1 MQCPHCQAANADAAD
16 LCFGCGAP
24 LGPAGLR
31 QGAVLAGRYELLQPL
46 GSGGMGMVFKAH
58 DRKLDETLALKVLR
72 PEVASREDMA
82 RRFHSEI
89 KLARKV
95 RHPHVCAI
103 HEYGEDGALRY
114 ITMEF
119 IEGVDLRQ
127 VLARD
132 GPFPPA
138 RAYELALQ
146 IAGGLKAIHDAGV
159 IHRDLKSPN
168 IMLDPAGQ
176 SHLMDF
182 GIAKRADHQG
192 PSTSTGIVAGNPE
205 YMSPEQARGESVDA
219 RSDIYALG
227 VVIFELFAG
236 RVPFRGE
243 TPVATI
249 FKHIQEAPPLT
260 GPGAPAL
267 PPALVPVLARC
278 LAKEPGQRFAS
289 ATDLMATLEKAR
301 AAGTDL
307 ATAPAVAGAGA
318 AAASWTCP
326 RCRRHVPARVLLCR
340 CGTSRAESAPT
351 ELGPAPVA
359 APRAPAQPR
368 SSRLPWLLAGGSL
381 VVALLAVGL
390 LASRHGA
397 PPLPSPAA
405 RRAPPA
411 PAAPVDGGPDDPAG
425 ISPTPPAPEPA
436 GDEPGLEPVPVAGEP
451 PVAAA
456 AVPAPAQELA
466 APGPAPDEPSEVE
479 RLRGLGAQAFDATL
493 TDLARRAAEWH
504 RVAESCFGRT
514 GLQAESPQVTLP
526 SMSLGGCSLT
536 REEAASTGRE
546 IVADLARAEDKA
558 RRSWVTPG
566 TQRELREKH
575 GLDPAAVQ
583 RLEAEVRA
591 VER

>member
-1 MQCPHCQAANADAAD
+1 MNADAAD

-46 GSGGMGMVFKAH
+46 GSGGMGIVFKAH

-72 PEVASREDMA
+72 PEAAGREDMA

-103 HEYGEDGALRY
+103 HEYGEDGPLRY
-114 ITMEF
+114 ITMEY

-132 GPFPPA
+132 GAFAPA
-138 RAYELALQ
+138 RAWELSLQ
-146 IAGGLKAIHDAGV
+146 VAGGLKAIHDAGV

-176 SHLMDF
+176 AHLMDF

-192 PSTSTGIVAGNPE
+192 PSTSTGVVAGTPE

-219 RSDIYALG
+219 RSDVYALG
-227 VVIFELFAG
+227 VVMFELFAG
-236 RVPFRGE
+236 HVPFKGD

-267 PPALVPVLARC
+267 PPALVPILARC
-278 LAKEPGQRFAS
+278 LAKEPSHRYGSVAELIV
-289 ATDLMATLEKAR
+289 ALEKAR
-301 AAGTDL
+301 RAGSDTAA
-307 ATAPAVAGAGA
+307 APAGEAAPP

-351 ELGPAPVA
+351 ALALET
-359 APRAPAQPR
+359 APALPAAQGR
-368 SSRLPWLLAGGSL
+368 GSSLPWLVAAGCL
-381 VVALLAVGL
+381 VVALLAVGRVR
-390 LASRHGA
+390 SRGGAAPA
-397 PPLPSPAA
+397 PPPTASAAEPLHPTLVNPPPRSGLSVATDGGRGPVAVPAA
-405 RRAPPA
+405 APSAEPSAPA
-411 PAAPVDGGPDDPAG
+411 PAAPPA
-425 ISPTPPAPEPA
+425 AA
-436 GDEPGLEPVPVAGEP
+436 QVPP
-451 PVAAA
+451 PVAA
-456 AVPAPAQELA
+456 PE
-466 APGPAPDEPSEVE
+466 EPSEIE
-479 RLRGLGAQAFDATL
+479 RRREQGARAFDAALGT
-493 TDLARRAAEWH
+493 LARRAVDW
-504 RVAESCFGRT
+504 RQLVGRCYGPG
-514 GLQAESPQVTLP
+514 GLRPESPEVTLP
-526 SMSLGGCSLT
+526 SQGLGAGGCRLT
-536 REEAASTGRE
+536 RDEAARLGRE
-546 IVADLARAEDKA
+546 IVADLERAEDEA
-558 RRSWVTPG
+558 RRSWVPPG

-575 GLDPAAVQ
+575 GLDSSAVA
-583 RLEAEVRA
+583 RLEGEIRV

>member
-72 PEVASREDMA
+72 PEAAGREDMA

-132 GPFPPA
+132 GAFAPA

-146 IAGGLKAIHDAGV
+146 VAGGLKAIHDAGV
-159 IHRDLKSPN
+159 IHRDLKTPN

-176 SHLMDF
+176 AHLMDF

-192 PSTSTGIVAGNPE
+192 PSTSTGAVAGTPE
-205 YMSPEQARGESVDA
+205 YMSPEQARGESVDE
-219 RSDIYALG
+219 RSDLYALG

-236 RVPFRGE
+236 RVPFKGD

-249 FKHIQEAPPLT
+249 FKHIQEAPPLS

-267 PPALVPVLARC
+267 PPALVPILARC
-278 LAKEPGQRFAS
+278 LAKEPSHRYGS
-289 ATDLMATLEKAR
+289 AAELITALDKARQAGSDTAAAPSEPPRHPRRPRGPAR
-301 AAGTDL
+301 AAGVTC
-307 ATAPAVAGAGA
+307 PPGCCCA
-318 AAASWTCP
+318 AAARRGLRARRPPS
-326 RCRRHVPARVLLCR
+326 CRRRSPRHRPWRADDRR
-340 CGTSRAESAPT
+340 C
-351 ELGPAPVA
+351 
-359 APRAPAQPR
+359 
-368 SSRLPWLLAGGSL
+368 
-381 VVALLAVGL
+381 
-390 LASRHGA
+390 
-397 PPLPSPAA
+397 
-405 RRAPPA
+405 
-411 PAAPVDGGPDDPAG
+411 
-425 ISPTPPAPEPA
+425 
-436 GDEPGLEPVPVAGEP
+436 PGWW
-451 PVAAA
+451 
-456 AVPAPAQELA
+456 
-466 APGPAPDEPSEVE
+466 PGPA
-479 RLRGLGAQAFDATL
+479 
-493 TDLARRAAEWH
+493 
-504 RVAESCFGRT
+504 
-514 GLQAESPQVTLP
+514 
-526 SMSLGGCSLT
+526 
-536 REEAASTGRE
+536 
-546 IVADLARAEDKA
+546 
-558 RRSWVTPG
+558 SW
-566 TQRELREKH
+566 
-575 GLDPAAVQ
+575 
-583 RLEAEVRA
+583 
-591 VER
+591 

>member
-1 MQCPHCQAANADAAD
+1 MQCPHCQAGNADAAD
-16 LCFGCGAP
+16 VCFGCGAP

-58 DRKLDETLALKVLR
+58 DRQLDETLALKVLR
-72 PEVASREDMA
+72 PEVAGREDMA

-132 GPFPPA
+132 GAFPPA

-146 IAGGLKAIHDAGV
+146 LAGGLKAIHDAGV

-168 IMLDPAGQ
+168 IMLDGAGQ
-176 SHLMDF
+176 PRLMDF
-182 GIAKRADHQG
+182 GIAKRADQQG
-192 PSTSTGIVAGNPE
+192 PSTSTGVVAGTPE

-219 RSDIYALG
+219 RSDLYALG

-278 LAKEPGQRFAS
+278 LAKEPGQRFAKAS
-289 ATDLMATLEKAR
+289 DLIAVLDKAR
-301 AAGTDL
+301 AAGTDT
-307 ATAPAVAGAGA
+307 AAAPAAAGAPP

-326 RCRRHVPARVLLCR
+326 RCQRHVPARVLLCR
-340 CGTSRAESAPT
+340 CGTSRAENAPT
-351 ELGPAPVA
+351 ELGVAPVGALPAP
-359 APRAPAQPR
+359 PEPR
-368 SSRLPWLLAGGSL
+368 SASLPWLLAGASL

-390 LASRHGA
+390 LASRRSA
-397 PPLPSPAA
+397 PPPPSP
-405 RRAPPA
+405 
-411 PAAPVDGGPDDPAG
+411 
-425 ISPTPPAPEPA
+425 
-436 GDEPGLEPVPVAGEP
+436 
-451 PVAAA
+451 AAA
-456 AVPAPAQELA
+456 AVPPPAAAAPSDGGSGLSIGAAPVLPEAEPTAAGPGAALAPVAEEPPAAGAAPAPALGA
-466 APGPAPDEPSEVE
+466 PAPAPAHDEPSEVE
-479 RLRGLGAQAFDATL
+479 RRRAQGAQGFDAAL
-493 TDLARRAAEWH
+493 AGLARRAADW
-504 RVAESCFGRT
+504 RQVVVSCFGKN
-514 GLQAESPQVTLP
+514 GPQPESPLVTLP
-526 SMSLGGCSLT
+526 SMSVGGCNLT
-536 REEAASTGRE
+536 RDEAARTGRE
-546 IVADLARAEDKA
+546 ILAELARAEDEA

-566 TQRELREKH
+566 AQRELRERH

-583 RLEAEVRA
+583 RLEAEIRA